1 MRHKFLSGH
10 FAAAAIVTTGLL
22 AALPGTE
29 AFAAERFV
37 ATAVN
42 IATPGPAAAGYVDIV
57 VERWSTDAER
67 DRLLEVLAKGGQE
80 KLLSELQGLPR
91 VGYFRTPNSVGYDLK
106 FARKEKLA
114 EGGEQIV
121 IATDRYISFW
131 EARNRPRTIDYPFT
145 LIEIRLDPDGVGEG
159 RMSLA
164 TRITYYESTK
174 RIALENYASQPV
186 MLTKVRREQ
195 G

>member
-1 MRHKFLSGH
+1 MKIKTMQSRLV
-10 FAAAAIVTTGLL
+10 AASIVGAGLL
-22 AALPGTE
+22 ASVPGLT
-29 AFAAERFV
+29 AVAPERFV
-37 ATAVN
+37 ASAVN
-42 IATPGPAAAGYVDIV
+42 IATPGPAAAGFVDIV
-57 VERWSTDAER
+57 VERWSSDGER
-67 DRLLEVLAKGGQE
+67 DRLIAALKAGGQE
-80 KLLSELQGLPR
+80 KLLSDLQSLPR

-106 FARKEKLA
+106 FARKEKLD

-131 EARNRPRTIDYPFT
+131 EARNRPRTVEYPFT
-145 LIEIRLDPDGVGEG
+145 LIEIRLGPDGVGEG
-159 RMSLA
+159 RMSIA
-164 TRITYYESTK
+164 TKVSYYESTN

>member
-1 MRHKFLSGH
+1 MRHDTVSRHL
-10 FAAAAIVTTGLL
+10 AAAAIVAAGLL
-22 AALPGTE
+22 AALPGIE
-29 AFAAERFV
+29 AIAAERFV

-42 IATPGPAAAGYVDIV
+42 IAAPGPAAAGFVDIV

-67 DRLLEVLAKGGQE
+67 DRLIQVLAEGGQE
-80 KLLSELQGLPR
+80 KLLSELQSLPR
-91 VGYFRTPNSVGYDLK
+91 VGYFRTPNSIAYDLK
-106 FARKEKLA
+106 FARKEKLD

-121 IATDRYISFW
+121 IATDRYIGFW

-145 LIEIRLDPDGVGEG
+145 LIEIRLGPDGVGEG
-159 RMSLA
+159 KMSLA
-164 TRITYYESTK
+164 TKISYYESTK

-186 MLTKVRREQ
+186 MLTKVRRER